1 MPAFRSTLS
10 EKIKLFSPHALAYRR
25 EIAIGVAALLLTD
38 LAGLAIP
45 WFFKLVVDLLPRK
58 PAPGVLLQYCGLLLM
73 AAAVQGVCRFGW
85 RQYLFGPARKIEF
98 DVLNRLMCHFL
109 VLDKAYYQVQKVGD
123 LMSRATND
131 LRAIRD
137 FVGMGLLILVDSQ
150 VVILACLCLMI
161 YINPRLTLYCMVPL
175 PAISFLFYQLSG
187 SVGRKQQIVQAHLSK
202 ITSMVQENLAGIRVL
217 HAFVQEENEK
227 RKFAELNREYI
238 QKNLELA
245 RLYGVFTPSLI
256 FAIGV
261 AGLISLW
268 IGGKA
273 VIAGDMTL
281 GSFVAFNGYL
291 TMLSW
296 PMMGIGYVFN
306 LTQRGLSS
314 MTRLEEI
321 LLARPSIES
330 APGGET
336 PPPRIEG
343 GIEFRGLN
351 FRYPDARD
359 YCLRAID
366 MEIKKGS
373 SAAIIG
379 MIGSGKS
386 SLVQL
391 LPRIFESERGTILI
405 DGIPIQ
411 DIPLRELRRSIGYV
425 DQEPFLFSASI
436 RDNIVF
442 GQPGAGEDEIRGV
455 VGLAGLEPDLDRF
468 PGGLDTMIGERGV
481 SLSGGQKQR
490 LALARALIK
499 KPKILILD
507 DAFSSL
513 DAETEETVLKNIRE
527 YAVNTTTIF
536 IAHRLSAVRGVDR
549 IFVLEHGTVVE
560 QGTHAEL
567 IRQDGYYR
575 KIYKSQALARQM
587 EIFMQ

>member
-10 EKIKLFSPHALAYRR
+10 NKIKLFLPHALAYRR

-45 WFFKLVVDLLPRK
+45 WFFKLAVDLLPQK
-58 PAPGVLLQYCGLLLM
+58 PAPGVLLQYGGLLLS

-98 DVLNRLMCHFL
+98 DILNRLMSHFL

-150 VVILACLCLMI
+150 VVILACLCLMV

-175 PAISFLFYQLSG
+175 PAISLLFYRLSG

-227 RKFAELNREYI
+227 RKFAGLNGEYI

-256 FAIGV
+256 FAIGT
-261 AGLISLW
+261 AGLMSLW
-268 IGGKA
+268 IGGKS

-314 MTRLEEI
+314 MARLEEI
-321 LLARPSIES
+321 LLARPTVET
-330 APGGET
+330 APDRET
-336 PPPRIEG
+336 SPFRIEG
-343 GIEFRGLN
+343 GIAFRGLN

-359 YCLRAID
+359 YCLRDIHF
-366 MEIKKGS
+366 EIKKGS

-379 MIGSGKS
+379 MIGAGKS

-391 LPRIFESERGTILI
+391 LPRIFESERGTVLI
-405 DGIPIQ
+405 DGVPVQ

-442 GQPGAGEDEIRGV
+442 GRVEAGEDEIRRV
-455 VGLAGLEPDLDRF
+455 VGLAGLAPDLERF
-468 PGGLDTMIGERGV
+468 PDGLDTMIGERGV

-499 KPKILILD
+499 KPRILILD

-513 DAETEETVLKNIRE
+513 DAETEETVLNNIRE
-527 YAVNTTTIF
+527 YAIGTTTIF

-549 IFVLEHGTVVE
+549 IFVLERGTVVE
-560 QGTHAEL
+560 QGTHSEL